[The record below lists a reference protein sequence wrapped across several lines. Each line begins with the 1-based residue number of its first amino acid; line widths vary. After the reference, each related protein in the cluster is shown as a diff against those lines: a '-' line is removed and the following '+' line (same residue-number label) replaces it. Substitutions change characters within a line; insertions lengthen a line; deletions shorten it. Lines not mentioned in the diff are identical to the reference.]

1 MKLIFPCTTCFLKD
15 QLNIESAIDITDDGV
30 YKVKCKN
37 GHQSIQLIRNEKY
50 EILYDLGLLALYNGF
65 SRESVSSLASSLE
78 RFYEYSIRVIL
89 KGFEIGTV
97 KVEKT
102 WKLVSSQSERQ
113 LGVFYFLY
121 LSMFNEE
128 PTSFPNKQ
136 TSFRNNVIHKGY
148 IPSEKEVF
156 DYAEEIYNYIMK
168 ITIKLKERL
177 SESMEELFQERLISI
192 EEKFGEKVSSPSYGT
207 ILDKSRPITILS
219 ESDLSKEYE
228 YIKAEYLMYSK

>member
-1 MKLIFPCTTCFLKD
+1 VRLLK
-15 QLNIESAIDITDDGV
+15 IERAD
-30 YKVKCKN
+30 N
-37 GHQSIQLIRNEKY
+37 
-50 EILYDLGLLALYNGF
+50 
-65 SRESVSSLASSLE
+65 SSLFYSINGQDCGISK
-78 RFYEYSIRVIL
+78 YEYSIRVIL
-89 KGFEIGTV
+89 KGFEIGTAE
-97 KVEKT
+97 VEKT

-113 LGVFYFLY
+113 LGAFYFLY

-177 SESMEELFQERLISI
+177 SESMEELFQERLLSI